1 MHACIPYAYLYM
13 HTLPSVLQVEYVGG
27 DKPRSECKD
36 PGSDAAVH
44 YKEALGSLV
53 RNVSVAVLLGKTP
66 EDF

>member
-1 MHACIPYAYLYM
+1 M
-13 HTLPSVLQVEYVGG
+13 EYVGG

-36 PGSDAAVH
+36 PGSDTAVH